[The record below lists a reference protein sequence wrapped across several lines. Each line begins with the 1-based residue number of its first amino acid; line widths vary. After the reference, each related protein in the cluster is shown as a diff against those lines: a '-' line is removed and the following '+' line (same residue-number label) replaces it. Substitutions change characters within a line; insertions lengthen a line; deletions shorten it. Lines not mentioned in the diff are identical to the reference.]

1 MARKEDQGTA
11 HKDTCESLGR
21 AGSRVEQCPGLFL
34 WPVTLPSGST
44 PTLSHPFAHS
54 GQEENHG
61 GRFLL
66 ADTWCHQGCELAP
79 EVWTL
84 LQGPQSLLELGRQ
97 EGCNRLAGKP
107 H

>member
-1 MARKEDQGTA
+1 M
-11 HKDTCESLGR
+11 
-21 AGSRVEQCPGLFL
+21 PGAFPLAA
-34 WPVTLPSGST
+34 VPSGST
-44 PTLSHPFAHS
+44 PTLSHPFTHS
-54 GQEENHG
+54 RQENHG
-61 GRFLL
+61 GQFLL

-97 EGCNRLAGKP
+97 EGCNRSAGKP